1 MKGFRC
7 PVASGQERARMNDQE
22 RLARFEG
29 VLADLV
35 AENALVLQQL
45 ETLRAQGKVK
55 TATYQQLTAR
65 KLALKSTLALFEER
79 GLL

>member
-1 MKGFRC
+1 
-7 PVASGQERARMNDQE
+7 MNDQE

>member
-1 MKGFRC
+1 
-7 PVASGQERARMNDQE
+7 MNDQE
-22 RLARFEG
+22 RLAQFEG

-45 ETLRAQGKVK
+45 EALWAQGKVK

>member
-1 MKGFRC
+1 
-7 PVASGQERARMNDQE
+7 MNDQE

-35 AENALVLQQL
+35 AENALALQQL

>member
-1 MKGFRC
+1 
-7 PVASGQERARMNDQE
+7 MNDQE
-22 RLARFEG
+22 RLAQFEG

-35 AENALVLQQL
+35 AENALGLQQL
-45 ETLRAQGKVK
+45 EALRAQGKVK

-65 KLALKSTLALFEER
+65 KMALKSTLALFEER

>member
-1 MKGFRC
+1 
-7 PVASGQERARMNDQE
+7 MNDRE
-22 RLARFEG
+22 RLAQFEG

-45 ETLRAQGKVK
+45 EALRAQGKVK

>member
-1 MKGFRC
+1 MGNLNNKG
-7 PVASGQERARMNDQE
+7 EE

-45 ETLRAQGKVK
+45 EALRAQGKVK

>member
-1 MKGFRC
+1 MKGSRC
-7 PVASGQERARMNDQE
+7 PRASGQERAGMNDQE
-22 RLARFEG
+22 RLAQFEG

-45 ETLRAQGKVK
+45 EALRAQGKVK

-65 KLALKSTLALFEER
+65 KLALKSMLALFEER

>member
-1 MKGFRC
+1 MD
-7 PVASGQERARMNDQE
+7 DQE
-22 RLARFEG
+22 RLAGFEA
-29 VLADLV
+29 VLSDLV

-45 ETLRAQGKVK
+45 ESLRVQCKVK
-55 TATYQQLTAR
+55 TATYRQLTAR

>member
-1 MKGFRC
+1 
-7 PVASGQERARMNDQE
+7 MNDQE
-22 RLARFEG
+22 RLMQFEG

-45 ETLRAQGKVK
+45 EALRAQGKVK

>member
-1 MKGFRC
+1 
-7 PVASGQERARMNDQE
+7 MNDQE
-22 RLARFEG
+22 RLAQFEG

-45 ETLRAQGKVK
+45 EALRAQGKVK

>member
-1 MKGFRC
+1 MGNLNN
-7 PVASGQERARMNDQE
+7 EDQE
-22 RLARFEG
+22 RLAQFEG

-45 ETLRAQGKVK
+45 EALRAQGKVK

>member
-1 MKGFRC
+1 
-7 PVASGQERARMNDQE
+7 MNDQE
-22 RLARFEG
+22 RLAQFEG

-35 AENALVLQQL
+35 AENTLVLQQL
-45 ETLRAQGKVK
+45 EALRAQGKVK

-65 KLALKSTLALFEER
+65 KLALKSTLSLFEER

>member
-1 MKGFRC
+1 MGKL
-7 PVASGQERARMNDQE
+7 SGEGEE
-22 RLARFEG
+22 RLARFEA
-29 VLADLV
+29 VLADLA

-45 ETLRAQGKVK
+45 ESLRAQGKVK

-65 KLALKSTLALFEER
+65 KLALRSTLALFEER

>member
-1 MKGFRC
+1 
-7 PVASGQERARMNDQE
+7 MNDQE
-22 RLARFEG
+22 RLAQFEG

-35 AENALVLQQL
+35 AENALVLQQH
-45 ETLRAQGKVK
+45 EALRAQGKVK

>member
-1 MKGFRC
+1 MD
-7 PVASGQERARMNDQE
+7 DQE
-22 RLARFEG
+22 RLAGFEA
-29 VLADLV
+29 VLSDLV

-45 ETLRAQGKVK
+45 ESLRVQGKVK

-65 KLALKSTLALFEER
+65 KLALRSTLALFEER